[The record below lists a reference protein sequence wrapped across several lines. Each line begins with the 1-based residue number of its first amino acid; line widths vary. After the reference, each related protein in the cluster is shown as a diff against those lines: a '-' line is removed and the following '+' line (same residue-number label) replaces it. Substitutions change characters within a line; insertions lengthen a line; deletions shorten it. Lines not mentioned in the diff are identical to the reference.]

1 MVLCIWS
8 DIDDRISNAYLLF
21 CRTTMTITRTL
32 WPAPAPWLAC
42 TQVTRCRSTCILSPV
57 STTSQE
63 TASLSSQDASWKP
76 LIFSVPTFLSAF
88 FSVKVERT
96 VVANFVMRQMTKE
109 VFESQSLFFLKKDHY
124 ICQSVFLSDS
134 LKNMWSTDLRA
145 VFDST
150 WKITCSN
157 FDKIDTHDKYN

>member
-1 MVLCIWS
+1 MACCCSSTTSTLLTLYS
-8 DIDDRISNAYLLF
+8 YGARYLTSMKDFECLFTF

-42 TQVTRCRSTCILSPV
+42 TQVTRCRFTCTLSPA

-109 VFESQSLFFLKKDHY
+109 VFESQSLFFLKKDHF

-145 VFDST
+145 VFD
-150 WKITCSN
+150 
-157 FDKIDTHDKYN
+157 